1 MKMKTAI
8 IILNWKGAAVTIECM
23 ESLLVADGDFFVIV
37 TDNGSQDGSVEQIS
51 QWMTQKN
58 ISNKLVAEGAEN
70 GVTCEC
76 GEMLLY
82 SLNENYGFAKGNNKA
97 IALAMN
103 SLPDNIL
110 LLNNDTVVNSD
121 FLVKLIRFREKHPD
135 YKVLTPLINFFFDK
149 ELVWNAGGVLRYG
162 FRKYYYGRCKASE
175 IKEREFIEI
184 SFVTGC
190 ALLVPATML
199 DDDKKLLT
207 ERFFFG
213 EEDFEFSL
221 RMAKSGMKMACV
233 LNSLIYHKVGTSLQ
247 QKHNIPGKI
256 YIHFLNRF
264 IDVRLHYSKIFFFVW
279 RFIYKP
285 YIALLLHKKGCTF
298 AEINSF
304 ISRLYNESKTKSEVT
319 YGDFVKALSQDWCGK
334 EITR

>member
-1 MKMKTAI
+1 MKTAI
-8 IILNWKGAAVTIECM
+8 IILNWKGAAVTIECL

-97 IALAMN
+97 VALAMN

-121 FLVKLIRFREKHPD
+121 FLVKLIRFREKHPE

-175 IKEREFIEI
+175 IK
-184 SFVTGC
+184 
-190 ALLVPATML
+190 
-199 DDDKKLLT
+199 
-207 ERFFFG
+207 
-213 EEDFEFSL
+213 
-221 RMAKSGMKMACV
+221 
-233 LNSLIYHKVGTSLQ
+233 
-247 QKHNIPGKI
+247 
-256 YIHFLNRF
+256 
-264 IDVRLHYSKIFFFVW
+264 
-279 RFIYKP
+279 
-285 YIALLLHKKGCTF
+285 
-298 AEINSF
+298 
-304 ISRLYNESKTKSEVT
+304 
-319 YGDFVKALSQDWCGK
+319 
-334 EITR
+334 